1 MSIIPV
7 ILCGGSGT
15 RLWPLS
21 RQLVPKQF
29 LSVAGDNTLLQDTV
43 IRLAGLDLAAPMLVC
58 HEDHRFSVAGQL
70 SILDLDHQAGVAGS
84 ASRPCGVGPRGSG
97 PGSR

>member
-29 LSVAGDNTLLQDTV
+29 LSITGDNTLLQDTV
-43 IRLAGLDLAAPMLVC
+43 IRLA
-58 HEDHRFSVAGQL
+58 
-70 SILDLDHQAGVAGS
+70 
-84 ASRPCGVGPRGSG
+84 
-97 PGSR
+97 